1 MADFKVI
8 TLQAEVRGRHI
19 WSRKLTVHDGTKVSV
34 LRELIED
41 VFHAKGT
48 LSYQEKNI
56 HHKMGTLDELQVG
69 NGAVLKIKNYQKMSN
84 ELLKAIPIKILPQ
97 GEWCTIEVPQKIKVS
112 LFKFLIECKQ
122 KLLIPHQALL
132 KDGQR
137 WAEDANASHEC
148 TSEELQQ
155 LQVED
160 ITRRQ
165 NTPQQYSPRASP
177 KTDIKAFPPAECEH
191 RLSTDTESSGSDHNL
206 GMDVCCAI
214 VFSVCLPACL
224 HAACLPALPACLHAC
239 CLPACMLPAC
249 LHAACL
255 SVCVCSFL
263 DEIGL
268 ICRNLYT
275 HYT

>member
-1 MADFKVI
+1 MADFKVTPFKVI
-8 TLQAEVRGRHI
+8 TLQAEVRGRQI
-19 WSRKLTVHDGTKVSV
+19 WSIKFTVYGKTKVSV

-41 VFHAKGT
+41 VYHAKGT

-56 HHKMGTLDELQVG
+56 HHKVGTLDELQVG

-84 ELLKAIPIKILPQ
+84 EMLKAIPIKILPQ

-122 KLLIPHQALL
+122 KLLILHQVLL

-165 NTPQQYSPRASP
+165 NTPQQYGLRASP
-177 KTDIKAFPPAECEH
+177 KTDIKPFMPAECEH

-206 GMDVCCAI
+206 GKDVCC
-214 VFSVCLPACL
+214 VCLSACLLPACL
-224 HAACLPALPACLHAC
+224 P
-239 CLPACMLPAC
+239 
-249 LHAACL
+249 
-255 SVCVCSFL
+255 VCVCSFL
-263 DEIGL
+263 DEIGFT
-268 ICRNLYT
+268 NLYT
-275 HYT
+275 HYTIHR